1 MTLEETF
8 HPQTDKGS
16 LAYVA
21 LGAIEAHLKE
31 HGFKLGLRLRG
42 RHPRSPLGRFWA
54 NVEVDPA

>member
-31 HGFKLGLRLRG
+31 HGFKLGYGSEDGIHEALWDA
-42 RHPRSPLGRFWA
+42 LGY
-54 NVEVDPA
+54 VEVDPA